1 MRISLHQVL
10 AATAA
15 AAALSGCASVPET
28 GPQAALLAPETLAG
42 GQALAA
48 PAADF
53 PTDSWWTRWQDPQLD
68 ALVAEALAGSPDLA
82 LATARL
88 ARADAMLGQVR
99 AADEPQVDLEART
112 GGARPS
118 LNQGFPRGFLP
129 ENVRS
134 QGYLGL
140 NLGFDPDMWG
150 RQRAQLAAATSAAR
164 AAQVDA
170 AQARLMLA
178 ASVVRTY
185 ADLMGAFARR
195 DRALATI
202 ANAQADL
209 AVARQ
214 RTERGL
220 DSALPVRSAQEA
232 LDRAQGSLALADEEI
247 AVARNMLAALAGQG
261 PDRGLAIARPQMA
274 DPFALALPASLPA
287 DLVGRRPDLVAARL
301 RAEAAAARIG
311 VARADFYPSV
321 NLAAVVGLQAV
332 PLDLLFRQSSLTT
345 QFGPALRLPIF
356 DGGAIAARYQGVR
369 AEYDEAVAAYNS
381 LLLTA
386 VRQVADAAATKRA
399 IAIQLAEATEAYTAA
414 QAQMA
419 LAQQRQDAGL
429 ADSRAVLAEQR
440 DVIAAERSV
449 AALVARDRQADV
461 ALAVALGGGFD
472 ETTTNEGSQ

>member
-1 MRISLHQVL
+1 MRIRLHNWL
-10 AATAA
+10 AAGLAA
-15 AAALSGCASVPET
+15 ATLSACASVPDLGEA
-28 GPQAALLAPETLAG
+28 PQPRAPGSLVAA
-42 GQALAA
+42 QALAA
-48 PAADF
+48 PPASF
-53 PTDSWWTRWQDPQLD
+53 PDDRWWIRWQDPQLD
-68 ALVAEALAGSPDLA
+68 ALVAEALAGSPDVA

-88 ARADAMLGQVR
+88 VQAEAQLGQARAAG
-99 AADEPQVDLEART
+99 EPQVDLEASA
-112 GGARPS
+112 GGVRPS

-140 NLGFDPDMWG
+140 NFAFDPDLWG
-150 RQRAQLAAATSAAR
+150 RQRAQLAAATSSAR
-164 AAQVDA
+164 AAEVDA
-170 AQARLMLA
+170 AQARLLLA
-178 ASVVRTY
+178 SSVVRTY

-195 DRALATI
+195 DRALETI
-202 ANAQADL
+202 ANAEADL
-209 AVARQ
+209 GIARE
-214 RTERGL
+214 RNARGL
-220 DSALPVRSAQEA
+220 DSAMPLRAAEES

-247 AVARNMLAALAGQG
+247 AVARNMLAALVGQG

-274 DPFALALPASLPA
+274 DPFALALPQNLPA

-321 NLAAVVGLQAV
+321 NLAALIGLQAV

-356 DGGAIAARYQGVR
+356 EGGAIATRYEGARAQ
-369 AEYDEAVAAYNS
+369 YDEAVAAYDAA
-381 LLLTA
+381 LLTA
-386 VRQVADAAATKRA
+386 VRQVADAAAQKRA
-399 IAIQLAEATEAYTAA
+399 IAAQLAETREAEAA
-414 QAQMA
+414 ARSQLA
-419 LAQQRQDAGL
+419 LARQRADAGL
-429 ADSRAVLAEQR
+429 ADNRAVLSEER

-472 ETTTNEGSQ
+472 DMTDEGSQ